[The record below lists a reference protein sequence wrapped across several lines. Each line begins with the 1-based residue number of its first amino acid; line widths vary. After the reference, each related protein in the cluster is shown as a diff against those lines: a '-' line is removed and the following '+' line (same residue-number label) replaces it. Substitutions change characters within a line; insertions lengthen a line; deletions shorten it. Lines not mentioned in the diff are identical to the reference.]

1 MNRGNEASFTRTLAA
16 ACAIC
21 LSVLGSA
28 LLAACGSSR
37 PTPGTT
43 PSPVARFYRLAH
55 PLARRS
61 AGTLI
66 RAEKVPLPLHPPA
79 TVWRILYHSRSAS
92 GRDIAVS
99 GFAVVPASRAKGVR
113 RPVYAWAH
121 GSSGQAD
128 RCAPSR
134 DIPDNLPPYGGQLVA
149 RNAVLVATD
158 YQGLGTPGE
167 PTPYVGLAEAHAILD
182 SIRAAKQLRGVGR
195 LGPVVIAGQSQGGG
209 AALWAAQLA
218 HTYAPSLDVRG
229 VVALAPA
236 AELTTIVR
244 SLRKPPFSVY
254 LGEALWAIDG
264 LKAAYGAR
272 LDVSDLLTPAARADL
287 SRVAK
292 ECEQQ
297 TIARWRG
304 RSLYAVFARDPL
316 SDRSLVEVLEKN
328 SPGGSDPHVPI
339 FLGQGSQDQVIPQ
352 QVVTHLETRYCRL
365 GANVTRRVYAGADH
379 DGVIDAASNDVL
391 TWIAN
396 RVRRRPMRSS
406 CTPTAAQTP

>member
-1 MNRGNEASFTRTLAA
+1 MNRHAA

-21 LSVLGSA
+21 LAALGSA
-28 LLAACGSSR
+28 VLTACGSSR
-37 PTPGTT
+37 PAIART
-43 PSPVARFYRLAH
+43 PSAAARFYRLPH
-55 PLARRS
+55 LLPRRP

-66 RAEKVPLPLHPPA
+66 RAEKVPLPLNPPA
-79 TVWRILYHSRSAS
+79 TVWRILYHSRSVS
-92 GRDIAVS
+92 GQDIAVS
-99 GFAVVPASRAKGVR
+99 GFAVVPTSAAKGV

-134 DIPDNLPPYGGQLVA
+134 DVRDNLPPYGGQLVV

-167 PTPYVGLAEAHAILD
+167 PTPYVGVAEAHAILD

-195 LGPVVIAGQSQGGG
+195 IGPVVIAGQSQGGG

-218 HTYAPSLDVRG
+218 RTYAPRLDLRG

-244 SLRKPPFSVY
+244 SLGKPPFSAY
-254 LGEALWAIDG
+254 LGEALWAVDG

-272 LDVSDLLTPAARADL
+272 LDVRHLLTPAARTDL

-304 RSLYAVFARDPL
+304 RSLHAVFARDPL
-316 SDRSLVEVLEKN
+316 SVRPLAELLEEN

-339 FLGQGSQDQVIPQ
+339 FLGQGSRDQMIPQ
-352 QVVTHLETRYCRL
+352 RVVSELETRYCRL

-391 TWIAN
+391 SWIASQ
-396 RVRRRPMRSS
+396 VHGRP
-406 CTPTAAQTP
+406 TPTSCAR